1 MATTFPK
8 RRPPDVID
16 TETRW
21 PPILALVLILCLVNA
36 LPGRYQAVGTWFP
49 WVLVGTGIGSMLAVS
64 FARGNRFWH
73 RFERI
78 TLIALFAIA
87 CVANV
92 LSIGRL
98 VQDMI
103 GVKHGFDSITL
114 LETAT
119 EMWAVNILVFAL
131 LYWQVDRPATRTD
144 AADFVFAEKEK
155 NEAWEPRFVDYLF
168 AAFATSTSFTAPDY
182 SRPAT
187 PRAKLMLMAQATISL
202 TVLFL
207 IASRAIA
214 TLS

>member
-1 MATTFPK
+1 MAATIPK
-8 RRPPDVID
+8 SRPPDIID

-49 WVLVGTGIGSMLAVS
+49 WVLVGLGIGSMLAVS
-64 FARGNRFWH
+64 LSRGNPFWH
-73 RFERI
+73 RLERI
-78 TLIALFAIA
+78 TLITLFAIA
-87 CVANV
+87 CVENV

-98 VQDMI
+98 VQDMV

-131 LYWQVDRPATRTD
+131 LYWQIDRPATRTHV
-144 AADFVFAEKEK
+144 ADFVFAEKEA
-155 NEAWEPRFVDYLF
+155 NEGWEPRFVDYLF

-182 SRPAT
+182 SRPST

>member
-8 RRPPDVID
+8 RQPPDVID

-49 WVLVGTGIGSMLAVS
+49 WVLVGIGIGSMLAVS
-64 FARGNRFWH
+64 FARGKRFWH
-73 RFERI
+73 RIERI

-92 LSIGRL
+92 VSIGRL
-98 VQDMI
+98 VQDMV

-144 AADFVFAEKEK
+144 AADFVFAEKET

>member
-1 MATTFPK
+1 MGVTLSK

-16 TETRW
+16 SETRW

-49 WVLVGTGIGSMLAVS
+49 WVLVGTGIGSMLTVS
-64 FARGNRFWH
+64 FARGNLFWH
-73 RFERI
+73 RIERV
-78 TLIALFAIA
+78 TLIALFAIV
-87 CVANV
+87 CVENV

-98 VQDMI
+98 VQDMV
-103 GVKHGFDSITL
+103 GVKHGFDSIML

-131 LYWQVDRPATRTD
+131 LYWQIDRPATRTD
-144 AADFVFAEKEK
+144 AADFVFAEKEA

>member
-1 MATTFPK
+1 METASSK
-8 RRPPDVID
+8 RRPPGIVDS
-16 TETRW
+16 ETRW
-21 PPILALVLILCLVNA
+21 PPILALVLILCLINA

-49 WVLVGTGIGSMLAVS
+49 WTLVGIGIASMLAVS
-64 FARGNRFWH
+64 FARGDRFWH

-78 TLIALFAIA
+78 TLIALFAIVCA
-87 CVANV
+87 ENI

-98 VQDMI
+98 VQDMV

-119 EMWAVNILVFAL
+119 IMWTVNILVFAL
-131 LYWQVDRPATRTD
+131 LYWQLDRPATRTRI
-144 AADFVFAEKEK
+144 ADFAFAEQEGD
-155 NEAWEPRFVDYLF
+155 EAWEPRFVDYLF

-187 PRAKLMLMAQATISL
+187 PRAKLKLMGQATISL